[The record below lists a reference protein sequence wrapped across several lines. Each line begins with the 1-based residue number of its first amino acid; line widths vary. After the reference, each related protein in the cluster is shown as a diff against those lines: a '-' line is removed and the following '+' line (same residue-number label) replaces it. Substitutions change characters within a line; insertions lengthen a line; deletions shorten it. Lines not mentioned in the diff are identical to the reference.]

1 MVKKDE
7 KFKILLQK
15 DIYELLEGSGSG
27 ASLVKFN
34 GKEYGMPYYSAT
46 MLEKL
51 CREFGV
57 TDTLGGSRWNYVE
70 TLRIC

>member
-46 MLEKL
+46 M
-51 CREFGV
+51 
-57 TDTLGGSRWNYVE
+57 Y
-70 TLRIC
+70 

>member
-27 ASLVKFN
+27 ASLVKF
-34 GKEYGMPYYSAT
+34 KVVSQKT
-46 MLEKL
+46 
-51 CREFGV
+51 
-57 TDTLGGSRWNYVE
+57 
-70 TLRIC
+70 